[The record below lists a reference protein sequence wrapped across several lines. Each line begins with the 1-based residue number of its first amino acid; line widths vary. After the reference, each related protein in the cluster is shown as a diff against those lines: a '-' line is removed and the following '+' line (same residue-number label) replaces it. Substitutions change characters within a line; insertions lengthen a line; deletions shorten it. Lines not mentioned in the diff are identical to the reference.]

1 MMTRASSLFRQLA
14 AMVALATSFM
24 AVPAYADTGSG
35 DTSTDPQGGHPG
47 PGSATCFG
55 QFANP
60 ITDICWSCIFPV
72 SVGAIE
78 IFTDGQDD
86 IENPASP
93 ICVCPGDPIRIGVEV
108 GYWEPARQIEV
119 TRTPGCFPSLGGLYI
134 DMGSAPPGDQ
144 HGRGQLDNRTVDSF
158 YQVHYYVNP
167 ILYWLE
173 VLADDV
179 CVEGGSFDL
188 AYTTELDPSWV
199 NDKLSMILNPE
210 VVLFANP
217 IAIGAC
223 AADCV
228 AATVNFGIKE
238 MFWCSGCNG
247 FVYPFDGHVQAHVGG
262 IQASSLLVHRM
273 LAKMHREF
281 IAESYHG
288 EEAVCGP
295 IVEPLMDKTAY
306 KSQLLYPIPETGNSD
321 GNGHCCQPLGRT
333 TVDWGT
339 GREYPIK
346 GEDFSYM
353 IFRKRNCC
361 AY

>member
-1 MMTRASSLFRQLA
+1 LLLLVGALCLA
-14 AMVALATSFM
+14 AASQAAKAGEPGTQ
-24 AVPAYADTGSG
+24 
-35 DTSTDPQGGHPG
+35 PQGGTPG

-60 ITDICWSCIFPV
+60 ITDICWSCIFPI
-72 SVGAIE
+72 SIGAFELI
-78 IFTDGQDD
+78 TDGQLD
-86 IENPASP
+86 IANPASP
-93 ICVCPGDPIRIGVEV
+93 ICICPGTPIRIGVEV
-108 GYWEPARQIEV
+108 GYWEPARQIEA

-134 DMGSAPPGDQ
+134 DFGLNAPPGNQ
-144 HGRGQLDNRTVDSF
+144 HHRGALEDRTVDSF

-167 ILYWLE
+167 VLYWLE

-179 CVEGGSFDL
+179 CVEQSAFDL
-188 AYTTELDPSWV
+188 AYVTELDPSW
-199 NDKLSMILNPE
+199 NDDQLSMILNPE

-228 AATVNFGIKE
+228 AASTGFGIRE

-262 IQASSLLVHRM
+262 VQASSLLVHRM
-273 LAKMHREF
+273 LAKMHREML
-281 IAESYHG
+281 AMSYHG
-288 EEAVCGP
+288 EGAVCAP
-295 IVEPLMDKTAY
+295 HFEPLMDKTAY
-306 KSQLLYPIPETGNSD
+306 KTQLLYPIPNTGKD
-321 GNGHCCQPLGRT
+321 ANGRCCQPLGRT
-333 TVDWGT
+333 TVDWGA
-339 GREYPIK
+339 GKEYPIK

-361 AY
+361 VY